1 MTAYGVNA
9 TASGNFSTAS
19 GYNSE
24 ASGIASTAI
33 GETSRASGYGSTAI
47 GEGSVANE
55 FGTIAIGYASTA
67 SGFASTAIGQI
78 SKASGYGAVALGK
91 ASLSSAS
98 GAVSIGSFVV
108 GNDFYSSNN
117 YIPNTVTF
125 DGLGTGTV
133 HPNMTIHLAYPSNIF
148 FRNADNNSTNTTL
161 IAYTNGK
168 TLQQLLDEKVG
179 TSTANTFT
187 ATQTISND
195 AMIGE
200 DLKLTNTGVTVSS
213 IADKATTTYGM
224 NSIVYTEDADTY
236 TITLPSKT
244 AELATLTS
252 NTFTGIQNIKT
263 EGEDQNLVLDPAAG
277 YEVLSNIGEK
287 PTAYALGYIINNNH
301 YFNLPKEAP
310 AGGDNIPAGAS
321 FIEYGTGAVPSGA
334 TTAEQSFK
342 MTHTAPPTIVFV
354 FYTGP
359 SLNVRVYSSDYGT
372 AGFTVTKSGTMSG
385 DTPYKWLAIWA

>member
-1 MTAYGVNA
+1 
-9 TASGNFSTAS
+9 
-19 GYNSE
+19 
-24 ASGIASTAI
+24 
-33 GETSRASGYGSTAI
+33 
-47 GEGSVANE
+47 
-55 FGTIAIGYASTA
+55 
-67 SGFASTAIGQI
+67 
-78 SKASGYGAVALGK
+78 
-91 ASLSSAS
+91 
-98 GAVSIGSFVV
+98 
-108 GNDFYSSNN
+108 
-117 YIPNTVTF
+117 
-125 DGLGTGTV
+125 
-133 HPNMTIHLAYPSNIF
+133 MTIHLAYPSNIF

-161 IAYTNGK
+161 AAYTSGK

-244 AELATLTS
+244 DTLAVLGA
-252 NTFTGIQNIKT
+252 NTFTDAQTIQSSADDLKLT
-263 EGEDQNLVLDPAAG
+263 LDPAGGLLITDLASAKNTLYG
-277 YEVLSNIGEK
+277 QGHISNNSQ
-287 PTAYALGYIINNNH
+287 TYV
-301 YFNLPKEAP
+301 LPKEGVS
-310 AGGDNIPAGAS
+310 GGDNIPAGAS
-321 FIEYGTGAVPSGA
+321 FIEYGTGAVPNGA
-334 TTAEQSFK
+334 TTAEQGFK
-342 MTHTAPPTIVFV
+342 MTHTAPPTIVFA

-372 AGFTVTKSGTMSG
+372 ASFTVTKSGTMSG